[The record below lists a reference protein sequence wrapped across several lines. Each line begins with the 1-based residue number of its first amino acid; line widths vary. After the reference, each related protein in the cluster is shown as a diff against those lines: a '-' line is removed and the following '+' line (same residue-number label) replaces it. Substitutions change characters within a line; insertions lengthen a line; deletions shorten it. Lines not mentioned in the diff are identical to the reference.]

1 MMFILH
7 NTYESTWHV
16 GQKLN
21 YINPLDVRMVQ
32 ADGDELEEIKN
43 KIENIP
49 FTVGRVQ
56 RWFGDDA
63 KFIVANL

>member
-1 MMFILH
+1 
-7 NTYESTWHV
+7 
-16 GQKLN
+16 
-21 YINPLDVRMVQ
+21 MVQ